1 MTGVQT
7 CALPICKFYEWL
19 KSGEIDKEF
28 ERDQKL
34 TVWAV
39 DNETFDMYHN
49 FGEKDSLAIRYHV
62 NNLSFA
68 KSNLRDGLRIKT
80 LCNIYL
86 QININSKD
94 EGDVISVNNVADVKE
109 VYSTQNGTI
118 YVLDN
123 MLMPRV
129 SIYDYLVTL
138 DDRYSII
145 RDTIF
150 KHNREL
156 FDKVNSTPIGV
167 DKTGN
172 TVYDTVTYIDNPL
185 FATANFI
192 SEFEQFTTLLRSE
205 ERRVGKEC

>member
-1 MTGVQT
+1 MMQASTVVSLSNLSVNDFFLTIQGF
-7 CALPICKFYEWL
+7 LEGNERFSKFYEWL

-138 DDRYSII
+138 DDRYSI
-145 RDTIF
+145 
-150 KHNREL
+150 K
-156 FDKVNSTPIGV
+156 IGRAHV
-167 DKTGN
+167 
-172 TVYDTVTYIDNPL
+172 
-185 FATANFI
+185 
-192 SEFEQFTTLLRSE
+192 
-205 ERRVGKEC
+205 